1 MSRKAIDTRYRVK
14 LGTRAMRLRTLIV
27 FGAAILCCIG
37 LAGQILY
44 LNKTKGDA
52 YQKKMLSQQSYVS
65 NAIPFKRGDIVDR
78 NGNKLATSHKVYN
91 LLLDPKEI
99 RSKTEYTEA
108 TVSALERAFGVDEGT
123 LRKIL
128 KANPTSRYYQMKDYK
143 ALEENQVKK
152 FQALEEKDE
161 NIKGVWFEEEY
172 KRTYPYSTV
181 ACDVIG
187 FCADKD
193 TGTWGIENQYNKEL
207 NGTYGR
213 RYGYYDSELNLVQ
226 TVKAATNGY
235 TVKSTIDVNVQG
247 IMEQHIEKFMSETG
261 AKNIGCIL
269 MNPKNGAIYAM
280 GSDPVY
286 DLNNPRDL
294 TGIYTKE
301 ELNSM
306 SQEDQLNA
314 LNALWRNYCISD
326 AYEPGSTF
334 KPITIAACLDE
345 GVTNNGRYYT
355 CDGGQQV
362 ADRYIKCVA
371 YSAGGHGSITVKNSL
386 MVSCND
392 VLMQLGA
399 ALGKTKFLDYVNQ
412 FGFGR
417 KTGIDLPGEATGTIF
432 NSETMHETELATSS
446 FGQSQSVTMIQ
457 MAAAFSAIV
466 NGGNYYQPHVVD
478 EVISE
483 SGAVIR
489 SNNKVL
495 ESKVITE
502 KTSRQLRKDLYAT
515 VEEGTANP
523 AKVRGYKVA
532 GKTGTAEKAGRD
544 HKNYLVSFMGCVPAD
559 DPELVVYVVIDEPN
573 VEDQAHST
581 YATEFTSSLLKDVLP
596 LLGIYPD
603 KKLAK
608 SQKDTASSSEDGQ
621 DSGKTSS
628 KLKLPST
635 KNGNSILEAPD
646 GGYVSGNYKT
656 AGENADGNT
665 NDTGISGTA
674 AEPTATD
681 ASTDRA
687 TDNTEGDTADVTDDT
702 ANDTTGNTD
711 DTAGTNE

>member
-1 MSRKAIDTRYRVK
+1 M
-14 LGTRAMRLRTLIV
+14 
-27 FGAAILCCIG
+27 
-37 LAGQILY
+37 
-44 LNKTKGDA
+44 
-52 YQKKMLSQQSYVS
+52 
-65 NAIPFKRGDIVDR
+65 
-78 NGNKLATSHKVYN
+78 
-91 LLLDPKEI
+91 
-99 RSKTEYTEA
+99 
-108 TVSALERAFGVDEGT
+108 
-123 LRKIL
+123 
-128 KANPTSRYYQMKDYK
+128 
-143 ALEENQVKK
+143 
-152 FQALEEKDE
+152 
-161 NIKGVWFEEEY
+161 
-172 KRTYPYSTV
+172 
-181 ACDVIG
+181 
-187 FCADKD
+187 
-193 TGTWGIENQYNKEL
+193 
-207 NGTYGR
+207 
-213 RYGYYDSELNLVQ
+213 
-226 TVKAATNGY
+226 
-235 TVKSTIDVNVQG
+235 
-247 IMEQHIEKFMSETG
+247 
-261 AKNIGCIL
+261 
-269 MNPKNGAIYAM
+269 
-280 GSDPVY
+280 
-286 DLNNPRDL
+286 
-294 TGIYTKE
+294 
-301 ELNSM
+301 
-306 SQEDQLNA
+306 
-314 LNALWRNYCISD
+314 
-326 AYEPGSTF
+326 
-334 KPITIAACLDE
+334 
-345 GVTNNGRYYT
+345 
-355 CDGGQQV
+355 
-362 ADRYIKCVA
+362 
-371 YSAGGHGSITVKNSL
+371 
-386 MVSCND
+386 
-392 VLMQLGA
+392 
-399 ALGKTKFLDYVNQ
+399 
-412 FGFGR
+412 
-417 KTGIDLPGEATGTIF
+417 
-432 NSETMHETELATSS
+432 
-446 FGQSQSVTMIQ
+446 TMIQ

-687 TDNTEGDTADVTDDT
+687 TDNTEGDTADATDDT